1 MWSMAREMELIDA
14 VPLAETIRSLT
25 VFVSGRPATQA
36 EYREAVLKI
45 IGEQPQIRVKIAPEK
60 KKAYATKDEISV
72 FSQIVG
78 MYNEMCK
85 ELPKVTELTAARESA
100 MRSRFRAIE
109 EKSPGQIFSTFGE
122 LFEHV
127 QKSSFLRGKNE
138 RGWRANFDWL
148 MNPQNFAKVMGGT
161 YDDHKPTSDRP
172 AGSFET
178 DEFFEA
184 AIAAAHGGNV

>member
-1 MWSMAREMELIDA
+1 MAREMELIDA

-45 IGEQPQIRVKIAPEK
+45 IGEQPHIRVKIAPEK
-60 KKAYATKDEISV
+60 KAKSAKPEEVSV
-72 FSQIVG
+72 FAQIVG
-78 MYNEMCK
+78 MYHERCP
-85 ELPKVTELTAARESA
+85 ELPKVTEITAARESA
-100 MRSRFRAIE
+100 LRARIQDIE
-109 EKSPGQIFSTFGE
+109 EKNHGQIFSTFGE
-122 LFEHV
+122 LFAHV
-127 QKSSFLRGKNE
+127 QGSSFLRGKNK